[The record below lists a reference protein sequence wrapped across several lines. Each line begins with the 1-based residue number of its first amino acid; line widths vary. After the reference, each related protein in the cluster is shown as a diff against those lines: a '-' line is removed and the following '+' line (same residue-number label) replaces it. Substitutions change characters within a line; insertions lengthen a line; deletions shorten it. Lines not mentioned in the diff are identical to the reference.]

1 MSIKE
6 ISAKATFY
14 FNGKRI
20 ALATVDS
27 FMGEVEKQ
35 MNDEVTFKGTVII
48 DDKEYPVEFQGK
60 LLAKHVPVAYNET
73 FTVSVFRTVA
83 FPATEC
89 VVYEASRQAAED
101 AKRLE
106 AVNRDWLKK
115 FVDDATNIFALPQ
128 PIIDDDV
135 EDDRNDFIGLRSDRA
150 FIDDVEIE
158 FLGKSA
164 NDYTIK
170 IDKNYVGYDWRNECT
185 ITDEASTLTKTQE
198 TMLAEWEEEA
208 TSVDW
213 CFALSSLDEVS
224 RVNVA
229 TPPTQASGSCTP
241 QNPCP
246 VCKKLA
252 AAGKPTFAQTPAVST
267 NGVATQKKDESTEK
281 ACTCSTQKLM
291 ISGCKGGCK

>member
-115 FVDDATNIFALPQ
+115 FIDDVENAFPLPQ

-135 EDDRNDFIGLRSDRA
+135 EDDRNDFIELRGDRA
-150 FIDDVEIE
+150 FLDDVEIE

-185 ITDEASTLTKTQE
+185 II
-198 TMLAEWEEEA
+198 
-208 TSVDW
+208 
-213 CFALSSLDEVS
+213 DEVS
-224 RVNVA
+224 QMKDDVEIGELIRSELKLHRLRVTAQVEIGELIGTYASAA
-229 TPPTQASGSCTP
+229 TRPGCTP

-246 VCKKLA
+246 VCKQLTSCCKL
-252 AAGKPTFAQTPAVST
+252 TFAQTPAVST
-267 NGVATQKKDESTEK
+267 NGVATQKKAENMEK
-281 ACTCSTQKLM
+281 TCTCSTQKLM
-291 ISGCKGGCK
+291 ISGCKGACK